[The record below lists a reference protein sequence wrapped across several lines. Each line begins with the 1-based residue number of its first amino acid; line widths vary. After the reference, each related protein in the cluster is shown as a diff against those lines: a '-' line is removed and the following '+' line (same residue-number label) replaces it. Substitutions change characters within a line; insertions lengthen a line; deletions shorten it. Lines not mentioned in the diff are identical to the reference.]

1 MNPTFTIAEAASY
14 NTGLKLALETDF
26 DLIVLDMSMPTFDR
40 TESTH
45 GGRFRSIAGK
55 EIAMKLAKAGKLV
68 PFVVLTGY
76 KDFSVNSE
84 NLSIDQIDDLLKALG
99 SAYKG
104 CINFDVSGSE
114 WKERLKSVVKENNA

>member
-1 MNPTFTIAEAASY
+1 
-14 NTGLKLALETDF
+14 
-26 DLIVLDMSMPTFDR
+26 
-40 TESTH
+40 
-45 GGRFRSIAGK
+45 
-55 EIAMKLAKAGKLV
+55 MKLAKAGKLV